1 MMRCFFGGEPID
13 DKIKGESFEVF
24 INNLIGEAN
33 LVSVSPLVL
42 FLGKYAFKLGV
53 TPSIRRVSEG
63 IDIFRAIARKFVD
76 KRVE

>member
-1 MMRCFFGGEPID
+1 M
-13 DKIKGESFEVF
+13 
-24 INNLIGEAN
+24 
-33 LVSVSPLVL
+33 VSVSPLVL

-53 TPSIRRVSEG
+53 TPSIRRVTEG